1 MGVDTI
7 YSGTCAACTQA
18 LIANKPAI
26 SFSCAGKDYLSQI
39 TKFSKYALD
48 YIFDNN
54 LLSTDYFLNVNF
66 PDGKYEDIKGI
77 NLTKLFY
84 QRIKYQ
90 TGSYENGVFLS
101 HRKMDMNINDLSYDV
116 GSFNEGYI
124 SITPLSTSNFN
135 LDVFNKV
142 AKEIE

>member
-1 MGVDTI
+1 M
-7 YSGTCAACTQA
+7 
-18 LIANKPAI
+18 
-26 SFSCAGKDYLSQI
+26 
-39 TKFSKYALD
+39 
-48 YIFDNN
+48 N

-90 TGSYENGVFLS
+90 TGSYENGVFIS
-101 HRKMDMNINDLSYDV
+101 HRTMDMNIKDLSYDV